1 MSECIVIGGGV
12 IGMMTAR
19 ALHLSGM
26 KVLLLERGPLGGES
40 SWAGGGIISPLYP
53 WRYQDSV
60 NCLAQHSKKL
70 YPDLVE
76 QLTDESKVDCE
87 LIKSGLLFVD
97 QDEKKLALSWARQWS
112 ENVQL
117 IDDRQ
122 SVLSIES
129 ALGDEIEQALWMPEV
144 MQVRNPKIIKAL
156 RGSFDRLGIAY
167 REHAPV
173 QEIIVQSGRVT
184 GVQVADEVLAADR
197 VIVAGGAWSA
207 GLIDEVQSVDVEPVK
222 GQMIMFKGES
232 DLIKRIVLSEG
243 HYIIPRRDGYV
254 LAGSTLEKVGFD
266 KTTSD
271 GALDDLRE
279 TAIALAPV
287 LGSLPIERQWAGLR
301 PGTENGVPY
310 VCAIDD
316 IEGLYL
322 HAGHYRNGIVLGPA
336 SVQLMTELVLGK
348 ETFCDASPYKVTTSH

>member
-26 KVLLLERGPLGGES
+26 EVLLLERGPLGGES

-60 NCLAQHSKKL
+60 NCLAQHSKTL
-70 YPDLVE
+70 YPDLVA
-76 QLTDESKVDCE
+76 QINDESKVDCE

-97 QDEKKLALSWARQWS
+97 QDEKELALSWARQWS
-112 ENVQL
+112 ENVQQ
-117 IDDRQ
+117 ITDRQ
-122 SVLSIES
+122 SILSIEP
-129 ALGDEIEQALWMPEV
+129 ALAEGAEQALWMPEV

-173 QEIIVQSGRVT
+173 QEIVVESGRVK
-184 GVQVADEVLAADR
+184 GVRVANEVLGADR

-207 GLIDEVQSVDVEPVK
+207 GLIDAVQHVDVEPVK
-222 GQMIMFKGES
+222 GQMIMFKGEP
-232 DLIKRIVLSEG
+232 DLIKRIVLCEG
-243 HYIIPRRDGYV
+243 HYIIPRSDGRV
-254 LAGSTLEKVGFD
+254 LAGSTLEKAGFD
-266 KTTSD
+266 KTTTET
-271 GALDDLRE
+271 ALAELRE
-279 TAIALAPV
+279 TASALIPI
-287 LGSLPIERQWAGLR
+287 LGSLPVERQWAGLR
-301 PGTENGVPY
+301 PGTDNGVPY
-310 VCAIDD
+310 VCEIDEA
-316 IEGLYL
+316 EGLYL

-336 SVQLMTELVLGK
+336 SVQLMTELVLNQ
-348 ETFCDASPYKVTTSH
+348 ETFCDTSPYKVTAPH